1 MESRGSSPS
10 VLVSKEVD
18 DIYSFGTKFG
28 IIWFDK
34 WFCKCLEDDSLGD
47 CFQIVSDS
55 LGCLVIGQYDSKM
68 KQYALLSLLGPAFV
82 GKHFVGENKVDIRGL
97 ENLRQED
104 VYKDSKKYEA
114 TFSKI
119 KTDLDNL
126 SMVAWKKVL
135 SSDELTRLQQRI
147 KESIQNAIAQQ
158 ISFTHFG
165 NHNIRCIA
173 NPSIRSFLSDN
184 GDQQD
189 AETIIGDSLAAIIEI
204 DEEETHNLGILEKT
218 KESFKDNAIMIPED
232 LRIPIWES
240 EYMDKECKRQN
251 QNEDKIFHTFVQNM
265 QQEKSTQKPVNS
277 ERISKYVIDMHKH
290 WPGLRDF
297 EDKLGKQQLL
307 SVRVL
312 ACFSG

>member
-1 MESRGSSPS
+1 M
-10 VLVSKEVD
+10 
-18 DIYSFGTKFG
+18 
-28 IIWFDK
+28 
-34 WFCKCLEDDSLGD
+34 
-47 CFQIVSDS
+47 SDS

-135 SSDELTRLQQRI
+135 SSDELTRLQHII
-147 KESIQNAIAQQ
+147 KESIQNTIDQQ
-158 ISFTHFG
+158 ISITHFG
-165 NHNIRCIA
+165 THNIRCIA

-218 KESFKDNAIMIPED
+218 KESFKDKRIMIPED

-251 QNEDKIFHTFVQNM
+251 QNEDTIFQNFLQNL
-265 QQEKSTQKPVNS
+265 QQGRITGKNNNS
-277 ERISKYVIDMHKH
+277 ERVSKYVIEMHKH
-290 WPGLRDF
+290 
-297 EDKLGKQQLL
+297 
-307 SVRVL
+307 
-312 ACFSG
+312 

>member
-34 WFCKCLEDDSLGD
+34 WFCKCVKDDSLGD
-47 CFQIVSDS
+47 CFPIVSNS

-104 VYKDSKKYEA
+104 VYKDSKKFEA

-135 SSDELTRLQQRI
+135 YSDELTRLQQRI
-147 KESIQNAIAQQ
+147 KESIQNAIDQQ

-165 NHNIRCIA
+165 THNIRCIA
-173 NPSIRSFLSDN
+173 NPSSRRFLSDN
-184 GDQQD
+184 GDQQP
-189 AETIIGDSLAAIIEI
+189 SL
-204 DEEETHNLGILEKT
+204 K
-218 KESFKDNAIMIPED
+218 
-232 LRIPIWES
+232 
-240 EYMDKECKRQN
+240 
-251 QNEDKIFHTFVQNM
+251 
-265 QQEKSTQKPVNS
+265 
-277 ERISKYVIDMHKH
+277 
-290 WPGLRDF
+290 
-297 EDKLGKQQLL
+297 
-307 SVRVL
+307 
-312 ACFSG
+312 